1 MDTTQERSSRNK
13 RSCRMESFT
22 QQKRVRV
29 SLLGRPTLGALRRE
43 TAARRMDRMVNRER
57 YSLTAFGRLQ
67 THHHDALASLH
78 SPLAAAAAVAPVRS
92 LSPLIFPAT
101 AGGAA
106 ASLNPA
112 KMTEKLEFRKYD
124 PRVNKHVLFTEAKMK

>member
-57 YSLTAFGRLQ
+57 YSLTAFGRYKWNRVP
-67 THHHDALASLH
+67 DGVNRAALVCLRIVGAQYESHNKARHFL
-78 SPLAAAAAVAPVRS
+78 PKFDRDRRIRS
-92 LSPLIFPAT
+92 HPPCDVVWVT
-101 AGGAA
+101 G
-106 ASLNPA
+106 
-112 KMTEKLEFRKYD
+112 
-124 PRVNKHVLFTEAKMK
+124 